1 MTGQRRAS
9 GPLTPLVLKFGGSAF
24 AELEGFTRVARYVAG
39 RAAES
44 GRPVVVV
51 VSAMSGTTGRLKET
65 LERLAPDPHP
75 EAAAMLLTSG
85 ETVSVALL
93 TAVLDM
99 VGLRAS
105 PLAAAGIGLLAEGP
119 PQHAALLRA
128 DPGPLAAALAARP
141 VAVVP
146 GGRAVDGAGRTV
158 MLGRNSSDLS
168 AVALAGALGTPVCEL
183 FSDVPGICTADPYL
197 VPAARTLERV
207 AYETVRRM
215 SHHGAKVVHTR
226 AVDWAER
233 HGVLL
238 HCRPLP
244 PSEGDGTVVGQGLPA
259 PAVVVS
265 AEGGG
270 LTRITTL
277 RVDGPA
283 EHTLVPGADAADRA
297 RRAHRELFPDSA
309 DDAPPAPPKAR
320 SAYSG
325 VLIT

>member
-1 MTGQRRAS
+1 MTGPAAGD
-9 GPLTPLVLKFGGSAF
+9 GPRTPLVLKFGGSAF
-24 AELEGFTRVARYVAG
+24 AELEGFTRVARYVAD
-39 RAAES
+39 RAADS

-65 LERLAPDPHP
+65 LERLAPDPPP

-105 PLAAAGIGLLAEGP
+105 PVAAAGTGLLAEGP

-128 DPGPLAAALAARP
+128 DPAPLTAALAARP

-146 GGRAVDGAGRTV
+146 GGRAVTAAGRSV

-168 AVALAGALGTPVCEL
+168 AVALAGALSAPVCEL

-197 VPAARTLERV
+197 VPAARTLEHV

-244 PSEGDGTVVGQGLPA
+244 PGGGAGTVVGQGPPA

-265 AEGGG
+265 ARDDG
-270 LTRITTL
+270 LARITTL
-277 RVDGPA
+277 REDGPA
-283 EHTLVPGADAADRA
+283 EHTLVPAADAADRA
-297 RRAHRELFPDSA
+297 RRAHRELFPDA
-309 DDAPPAPPKAR
+309 AEDAPPVPPKAR
-320 SAYSG
+320 SAYSD